1 MPHYTPSDVPRRYRP
16 SRRVARSDEQQTTTA
31 LTEEFSGLAVSYGD
45 TLLFIGYEVDGGAE
59 ILIYRRY
66 RFSSDERVQGYLGY
80 LWVPYGT
87 PWEEILD
94 RVNTIEQRA
103 QQNYRVATSLRAS
116 ELRAHGSRYE
126 AAYDAITEAFRES
139 WHGLSVR
146 LRREG
151 NASKDGVI
159 FSGHPPGP
167 VLAEWRGGT
176 YTVMV
181 FPTGS
186 ILVLTGDPRSR
197 FET

>member
-1 MPHYTPSDVPRRYRP
+1 M
-16 SRRVARSDEQQTTTA
+16 ARSDEQQTSTA
-31 LTEEFSGLAVSYGD
+31 LTEEFSGLAVAYGD
-45 TLLFIGYEVDGGAE
+45 TLLFIGYEVEGRVE
-59 ILIYRRY
+59 VVVYPRY
-66 RFSSDERVQGYLGY
+66 RFSSDDRVQGYLGY

-87 PWEEILD
+87 PWEEILEG
-94 RVNTIEQRA
+94 VNKIEQRA
-103 QQNYRVATSLRAS
+103 QQNYRIATTLRAG

-126 AAYDAITEAFRES
+126 AAYDAIADTFRES

-151 NASKDGVI
+151 SAKKEAVTFTGS
-159 FSGHPPGP
+159 PPGP

-186 ILVLTGDPRSR
+186 ILVLTGDQRAR
-197 FET
+197 FDT